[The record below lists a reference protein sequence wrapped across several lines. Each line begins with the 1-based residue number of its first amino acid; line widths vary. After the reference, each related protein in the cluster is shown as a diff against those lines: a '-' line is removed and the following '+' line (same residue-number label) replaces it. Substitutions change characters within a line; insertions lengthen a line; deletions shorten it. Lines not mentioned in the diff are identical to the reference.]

1 MQGSVKNNTTYVS
14 LNRTIKTIVI
24 MLINKLYYIHK
35 RILVI
40 LILVSSTIYA
50 QNSWIVELP
59 FESSP
64 YFTNKIIKTGD
75 DGYVLYA
82 RKVSGSGEIEN
93 YLLKYDTYGN
103 LQWMQTPATTS
114 GNVWVVGLKNI
125 DSNSFILTGGSYN
138 TNDYYQYIMK
148 MDINGETIFDTE
160 IENSFYFF
168 EPTEINNGYAALSQ
182 IDENSEWRY
191 VHRFD
196 ENGNLVNIN
205 LSQELSISNDPH
217 LNNSNSKYFI
227 WKKTLAPNQ
236 LLYTDYDLNYLN
248 ELQLSFPH
256 FNSYK
261 KTYDGGWIFAD
272 EWHKWGWEEY
282 YYVAK
287 VDENLNLVWA
297 YPISDYIY
305 LLESF
310 DSFTN
315 VDITTTQ
322 DGGYVLGG
330 NTENNFVNWVSLVK
344 IDANGNKLWQ
354 QNYDEFPFGRIYG
367 LEEADDGGLVFFAV
381 GKWQLDDGRVWLVK
395 TASDG
400 YLDTSSLE
408 MAKEGIRIFP
418 NPTNGIVN
426 IRTNAPF
433 ENLSQSTG
441 RRSKEI
447 IVTDILGKEISTLL
461 DMTIIDNQISL
472 DFSGQPTG
480 VYFIKLQNAN
490 QIWTKKIIKK

>member
-1 MQGSVKNNTTYVS
+1 
-14 LNRTIKTIVI
+14 
-24 MLINKLYYIHK
+24 MLINKLFNIHK
-35 RILVI
+35 KLIVF

-59 FESSP
+59 YESAS
-64 YFTNKIIKTGD
+64 FRNLMIKTGD
-75 DGYVLYA
+75 NG
-82 RKVSGSGEIEN
+82 
-93 YLLKYDTYGN
+93 YLLYVRSFDGVEIHKHLIKYDSYGN
-103 LQWMQTPATTS
+103 LEWEQEPATTTGTVSVAGMKPTSENTIILS
-114 GNVWVVGLKNI
+114 GSKWPEYE
-125 DSNSFILTGGSYN
+125 FI
-138 TNDYYQYIMK
+138 MA
-148 MDINGETIFDTE
+148 MDNNGEIIFDTE

-182 IDENSEWRY
+182 IEENSEWRH

-248 ELQLSFPH
+248 ELLLSF
-256 FNSYK
+256 SYFA
-261 KTYDGGWIFAD
+261 TYKPDNDGGWIFAD
-272 EWHKWGWEEY
+272 DWDNYGSHY
-282 YYVAK
+282 ITYVAK
-287 VDENLNLVWA
+287 VDENLNLMWA
-297 YPISDYIY
+297 YPLTDYIY

-310 DSFTN
+310 DSFSG
-315 VDITTTQ
+315 VQITPTQ
-322 DGGYVLGG
+322 DGGYILGG

-354 QNYDEFPFGRIYG
+354 QNYDEFPFGKIYG

-381 GKWQLDDGRVWLVK
+381 GKWQLDDGRLWLVK
-395 TASDG
+395 TRPDG
-400 YLDTSSLE
+400 YLDTTSLE